1 MSSSIE
7 RLLAKDI
14 KGSVDFALIA
24 IREDEF
30 EAVLHYF
37 PPTAEA
43 EGEHRTYEISDFQTA
58 EGSIY
63 RAAILRSLEQ
73 GHAAA
78 QAATSDVISDL
89 DPAWIVLVGIAGAVP
104 EFEFSLGDVVLA
116 TRMIDFSI
124 TAALDGGTKETAHRG
139 APVHKA
145 VQDFVS
151 RLPAFKSRLGD
162 WNHPSKLGVS
172 IPLVSIEEGLSHIT
186 DDNWKDKLRRSL
198 KHRFGFNEGNTPRQ
212 PIVTA
217 APIASGNMLVKDHS
231 LLQDWLES
239 ARDLKAVEMEL
250 PGVFEAARR
259 KVGDIPVLAVRGIS
273 DIVGF
278 KRDPAWTA
286 FACKTAASLARAL
299 LNLKPVMPRSK
310 QQSEDI
316 SKNITDKISS
326 EHSLFANGAIT
337 AHHGEDAKTVL
348 DAILKR
354 RVSPGQDTLVQL
366 NELARSLDD
375 SGKFAAAPS
384 SIKSEVYD
392 WVVRIAASNGH
403 LADAE
408 HALTKLKELKQPAS
422 IAAQAWMEAARGE
435 IDAALRM
442 LRSEDSAAGRS
453 NIFAILRT
461 KKGDTDAL
469 AYLDKLESI
478 NPDLFTAIG
487 WTNVMGCLAVN
498 DRIEQATN
506 LISILPD
513 EMLLECTILRYFCG
527 MLYVANS
534 VPIDL
539 HRRVIHEEFLA
550 VSDHLLEGDE
560 AENWRSKAYEAFEA
574 CSQIAKNAGDES
586 LLERSKTWLRWLR
599 IVDPAH
605 RREELDVLR
614 NDMNDGKTAVK
625 LMPLAHAFGV
635 NFDVSALTKH
645 LGRAEILGGLTPI
658 ELNAKLLLLQHLNQF
673 QELASFIVD
682 NWSKLLE
689 VESLP
694 VLSGT
699 LIQTYVQAGECG
711 LAEEVLKAKQAEL
724 YADDIPRFQLMIQHC
739 RGEDPTKQ
747 AKDNYEITG
756 KIEDLSNLI
765 LSLEKAQRLAELT
778 PYALEMF
785 NRERNKA
792 NALRYVKCLR
802 SAISQDEDIVH
813 FLDRCNDLVKKEP
826 ELMSAQAWA
835 LFHLGELKKS
845 EEINNQLLNIRNNI
859 NDLSLD
865 IYLSVRTGEWEKLP
879 AILNREWNRRGEL
892 PVALLLDLAR
902 LTAFTARERAL
913 QLVSECTEREPNN
926 PRSLL
931 QAHFVAIAL
940 AQDDIAMPLLNRAR
954 QSSRAEDNLIKSLST
969 REVVEFMQ
977 DSAIGWR
984 KKNEL
989 FRNGSIP
996 IHWAAHI
1003 FNVPLSRL
1011 LIAIPHE
1018 NKVQADARRRQPIPI
1033 RAGNRRSIRMLSVKR
1048 LALDVTSIF
1057 ILNELSFLEHL
1068 FDILDEALL
1077 SPRFMEM
1084 LYFEEE
1090 KVKFHQPSRIKVAK
1104 PLLELQK
1111 KGLLIL
1117 EETSISSDLATE
1129 VGEEEAALLSAAKH
1143 SGGIYIHSGK
1153 LYRVDSYMEEEARLG
1168 DFSGSLAD
1176 PVVIAHALCDE
1187 GFITEA
1193 KRDASLE
1200 YLELVS
1206 AGGMSGLKLARSASV
1221 FLDRV
1226 SAEYLFNTELLE
1238 VLINS
1243 GRKVFIHPDAFDEWQ
1258 ALVDTERYSV
1268 TMIEILENIRRVIRG
1283 KMAEGK
1289 VKFLREGKRSSDE
1302 EHFGISALSLVDLLE
1317 DVSGIDAACID
1328 DRMLNSKPILEDR
1341 FGRKVDLL
1349 CSLDII
1355 DMLVERG
1362 AVTKI
1367 ERAEAIHK
1375 MREWSFSTLPVD
1387 ANELLEQLL
1396 KNKASETGI
1405 LMESAKLRV
1414 MREYLARLHASD
1426 FLCAA
1431 SDLEY
1436 LDELWQIGQKILRD
1450 LWKDEKSTV
1459 TDITARA
1466 NWLVDHIIP
1475 DIELALRFAP
1485 DGKER
1490 MEDIALARMMVA
1502 VMPLEIPDGLKM
1514 SYAKWLENKII
1525 APYIPACSN
1534 LIDKATEKIAAW
1546 AMACAKEI
1554 ANEAANEIGELG
1566 SEDVDQGVTGNNNS
1580 ETSRG

>member
-7 RLLAKDI
+7 QLSAKNI

-43 EGEHRTYEISDFQTA
+43 KGHHRTYEISDFETA
-58 EGSIY
+58 DGSIY
-63 RAAILRSLEQ
+63 RAAIFCSLEQ
-73 GHAAA
+73 GHSAA

-104 EFEFSLGDVVLA
+104 ETEFSLGDVVLA

-124 TAALDGGTKETAHRG
+124 TAALPDGTKETAHRG
-139 APVHKA
+139 APAHKA
-145 VQDFVS
+145 VQNFVS
-151 RLPAFKSRLGD
+151 RLPALKSRLGD
-162 WNHPSKLGVS
+162 WNHPSKLGV
-172 IPLVSIEEGLSHIT
+172 IVPPVSIEKGLSHIT
-186 DDNWKDKLRRSL
+186 DDVWKDKLRRSL
-198 KHRFGFNEGNTPRQ
+198 QHRFELNEENTPRL

-217 APIASGNMLVKDHS
+217 APIASGNMLMKDHV

-250 PGVFEAARR
+250 PGIFEAARSI
-259 KVGDIPVLAVRGIS
+259 KGDKPVLAIRGIS
-273 DIVGF
+273 DVVGF

-299 LNLKPVMPRSK
+299 LNLNPITPRPK
-310 QQSEDI
+310 QQTEDI
-316 SKNITDKISS
+316 SKNIIDKISS
-326 EHSLFANGAIT
+326 GHSLFANGAIT
-337 AHHGEDAKTVL
+337 EHHGEDAKTIL
-348 DAILKR
+348 DAILR
-354 RVSPGQDTLVQL
+354 RRASPGQDTLAQL
-366 NELARSLDD
+366 HELARFLDRG
-375 SGKFAAAPS
+375 GKFAAAPL
-384 SIKSEVYD
+384 SIKAEVYD
-392 WVVRIAASNGH
+392 WIVRIAASNEH
-403 LADAE
+403 LVEAE
-408 HALTKLKELKQPAS
+408 NALAKLVEMELPAS
-422 IAAQAWMEAARGE
+422 TAAKAWMEAARGE
-435 IDAALRM
+435 IDSALRM
-442 LRSEDSAAGRS
+442 LRTDDSAASRS

-469 AYLDKLESI
+469 AYLNTLGSI
-478 NPDLFTAIG
+478 NLDSFTAIG
-487 WTNVMGCLAVN
+487 WTNVLGCLAVN
-498 DRIEQATN
+498 DRIEQATSLASN
-506 LISILPD
+506 LPD
-513 EMLLECTILRYFCG
+513 EMFLECTILRYFCG

-534 VPIDL
+534 VPVGL

-560 AENWRSKAYEAFEA
+560 AENWRNKACEAFEA
-574 CSQIAKNAGDES
+574 CSQVAENADDES
-586 LLERSKTWLRWLR
+586 LLERLENWLRWLR

-605 RREELDVLR
+605 RKEELAALS
-614 NDMNDGKTAVK
+614 NDMNDSKTAVK

-635 NFDVSALTKH
+635 KFDVSALTKH

-658 ELNAKLLLLQHLNQF
+658 ELNAKVLLLQHLEQF
-673 QELASFIVD
+673 PELASFIVD
-682 NWSKLLE
+682 NWDRLLD

-694 VLSGT
+694 ILGGT
-699 LIQTYVQAGECG
+699 LIQAYVQAGECG
-711 LAEEVLKAKQAEL
+711 LAEDVLRTKQAEL
-724 YADDIPRFQLMIQHC
+724 YPDDIQRFQLMIQHC

-747 AKDNYEITG
+747 AKDNYEATG

-765 LSLEKAQRLAELT
+765 LSLEKARRLAELT

-802 SAISQDEDIVH
+802 SVISQDEDIVH
-813 FLDRCNDLVKKEP
+813 FLDGCNDLVKKES

-845 EEINNQLLNIRNNI
+845 EAINNHLLNIRNNI
-859 NDLSLD
+859 NDLNLD
-865 IYLSVRTGEWEKLP
+865 IYLSVRTGEWEKFP
-879 AILNREWNRRGEL
+879 AILNREWNRRNEL

-902 LTAFTARERAL
+902 LTSFSAKERAS
-913 QLVSECTEREPNN
+913 QLVRECTEREPNN

-931 QAHFVAIAL
+931 QAHSVAMAL

-954 QSSRAEDNLIKSLST
+954 QSSREEDNFIKSLST

-1011 LIAIPHE
+1011 LIAIPRE

-1033 RAGNRRSIRMLSVKR
+1033 RAGNRRSIKMLSVKR

-1084 LYFEEE
+1084 LFFEEE
-1090 KVKFHQPSRIKVAK
+1090 KVKFHQPSRIKAAK

-1117 EETSISSDLATE
+1117 EETSIPSDLTTE

-1153 LYRVDSYMEEEARLG
+1153 LYRIDSYMEEEAQLG

-1176 PVVIAHALCDE
+1176 PVVVAHALCDE

-1193 KRDASLE
+1193 KRDASLK

-1206 AGGMSGLKLARSASV
+1206 AGEMSGTKLARSAPV
-1221 FLDRV
+1221 FLDKV

-1243 GRKVFIHPDAFDEWQ
+1243 DRKVFIHPDALNEWQ
-1258 ALVDTERYSV
+1258 ALVDTERYSEAM
-1268 TMIEILENIRRVIRG
+1268 TETLENVRRVIRG

-1341 FGRKVDLL
+1341 FGRKIDLL

-1367 ERAEAIHK
+1367 ERTEAIHK

-1396 KNKASETGI
+1396 RNKASETGV
-1405 LMESAKLRV
+1405 LMESARLRV
-1414 MREYLARLHASD
+1414 MREYLARLHSSD

-1436 LDELWQIGQKILRD
+1436 LDELWRIGQKILRD

-1459 TDITARA
+1459 TDIAARA
-1466 NWLVDHIIP
+1466 NWVVDHIIP

-1485 DGKER
+1485 DRKEQ
-1490 MEDIALARMMVA
+1490 MEAIALARMMA
-1502 VMPLEIPDGLKM
+1502 TVMPLEVPDELKV
-1514 SYAKWLENKII
+1514 SYADWVEKKII
-1525 APYIPACSN
+1525 APHIPVCSN
-1534 LIDKATEKIAAW
+1534 LIDKVTEKIAAW
-1546 AMACAKEI
+1546 AMACVKEI

-1566 SEDVDQGVTGNNNS
+1566 SEDVDQVITGNDNS
-1580 ETSRG
+1580 KTSGG

>member
-1 MSSSIE
+1 MNSSIE
-7 RLLAKDI
+7 RLLAENI

-43 EGEHRTYEISDFQTA
+43 EGQHRTYEISDFETA
-58 EGSIY
+58 KGSIY

-73 GHAAA
+73 GHGAA

-89 DPAWIVLVGIAGAVP
+89 NPAWIVLVGIAGAVP
-104 EFEFSLGDVVLA
+104 ETEFSLGDVVLA

-124 TAALDGGTKETAHRG
+124 TAALANGEKEIAHRG
-139 APVHKA
+139 APAHKA
-145 VQDFVS
+145 VQDFII
-151 RLPAFKSRLGD
+151 RLPVLKLRLGD
-162 WNHPSKLGVS
+162 WNHPSKLGVN
-172 IPLVSIEEGLSHIT
+172 IPPVSIEEGLSHIT
-186 DDNWKDKLRRSL
+186 DDVWKDKLRLSL
-198 KHRFGFNEGNTPRQ
+198 RHRFELNEENTPRL
-212 PIVTA
+212 PIATA
-217 APIASGNMLVKDHS
+217 VPIASGNMLMKDPA
-231 LLQDWLES
+231 LLQYWLES
-239 ARDLKAVEMEL
+239 ARDLKTVEMEL
-250 PGVFEAARR
+250 PGAFEAARS
-259 KVGDIPVLAVRGIS
+259 VGGDKPVLAIRGIS

-286 FACKTAASLARAL
+286 YACQTAASLARAL
-299 LNLKPVMPRSK
+299 LNLEPITPYSK

-316 SKNITDKISS
+316 SKNIIDKISS

-337 AHHGEDAKTVL
+337 AHHGEDAKTIL

-354 RVSPGQDTLVQL
+354 RVSPGQDTLAQL

-375 SGKFAAAPS
+375 DGKLAAASP
-384 SIKSEVYD
+384 SIKAEVYD
-392 WVVRIAASNGH
+392 WTVRIAASNGY

-408 HALTKLKELKQPAS
+408 HALKKLEELEQPAS
-422 IAAQAWMEAARGE
+422 IAAQAWMKAARGE
-435 IDAALRM
+435 IDSALRM
-442 LRSEDSAAGRS
+442 LRSDDSSAGRS

-469 AYLDKLESI
+469 AYLNTLESI
-478 NPDLFTAIG
+478 NPDSFTAIG

-498 DRIEQATN
+498 DKIEQATN
-506 LISILPD
+506 LLSILPD
-513 EMLLECTILRYFCG
+513 EMFLECTILRYFCG

-534 VPIDL
+534 VPVDL

-560 AENWRSKAYEAFEA
+560 AENWRSKASEAFKA

-605 RREELDVLR
+605 RREELDALR
-614 NDMNDGKTAVK
+614 NDMNDGKIAVK

-645 LGRAEILGGLTPI
+645 LGLAEILGGLTPI
-658 ELNAKLLLLQHLNQF
+658 ELNAKVLLLQHLNQF

-682 NWSKLLE
+682 NWDRLLD
-689 VESLP
+689 VESLSI
-694 VLSGT
+694 LGGT
-699 LIQTYVQAGECG
+699 LIQAYVQAGECG
-711 LAEEVLKAKQAEL
+711 RAEGVLKAKQAEL
-724 YADDIPRFQLMIQHC
+724 YPDDIPRFQLMIQHC

-747 AKDNYEITG
+747 AKDNYDATG

-765 LSLEKAQRLAELT
+765 ISFEKAQRWAELT

-785 NRERNKA
+785 ERERNVT
-792 NALRYVKCLR
+792 NILRYVKCLR
-802 SAISQDEDIVH
+802 RTIAQDEDIVR

-835 LFHLGELKKS
+835 LFHLGELEKS
-845 EEINNQLLNIRNNI
+845 NKINSQLLNFRNNI

-865 IYLSVRTGEWEKLP
+865 IHLTVRLGDWEKLP
-879 AILNREWNRRGEL
+879 VILEREWNRRDEL

-902 LTAFTARERAL
+902 LTVFSARERAL
-913 QLVSECTEREPNN
+913 QLVSECTERKPDN

-931 QAHFVAIAL
+931 QAYSVAIAM

-954 QSSRAEDNLIKSLST
+954 QFSKGEDNFIKSLSI
-969 REVVEFMQ
+969 REMVEFMQ
-977 DSAIGWR
+977 DSAAGWR

-1011 LIAIPHE
+1011 LIAIPRE
-1018 NKVQADARRRQPIPI
+1018 NKRQADARKRQPIPI
-1033 RAGNRRSIRMLSVKR
+1033 RAGNRRSIKMSSVKR
-1048 LALDVTSIF
+1048 LTLDVTSIF
-1057 ILNELSFLEHL
+1057 VLNELGFLERL
-1068 FDILDEALL
+1068 FDALDEALL

-1084 LYFEEE
+1084 LFFEEE
-1090 KVKFHQPSRIKVAK
+1090 KVKFHQPSRIKAAK
-1104 PLLELQK
+1104 PMLELQK

-1117 EETSISSDLATE
+1117 EETSIPSDLATE

-1143 SGGIYIHSGK
+1143 SGGICIHSSK
-1153 LYRVDSYMEEEARLG
+1153 LYRMDSYMEEEAHLG

-1176 PVVIAHALCDE
+1176 PVVVAHALCDE
-1187 GFITEA
+1187 GLITEA
-1193 KRDASLE
+1193 KRDVSLE

-1206 AGGMSGLKLARSASV
+1206 SGEMSGIKLARGAPV

-1243 GRKVFIHPDAFDEWQ
+1243 DRKVFIHPDALDEWQ
-1258 ALVDTERYSV
+1258 ALVDTERYSEAM
-1268 TMIEILENIRRVIRG
+1268 TETLENIRRVIRG

-1289 VKFLREGKRSSDE
+1289 VKFLREGQRSSDE

-1328 DRMLNSKPILEDR
+1328 DRMLNSQLFIEDR
-1341 FGRKVDLL
+1341 YGRKVGLF
-1349 CSLDII
+1349 CSLDVI

-1375 MREWSFSTLPVD
+1375 MREWNFSMLPVD

-1396 KNKASETGI
+1396 RNKAGETGI

-1414 MREYLARLHASD
+1414 MREYLARLHSSD

-1436 LDELWQIGQKILRD
+1436 LDELWRTGQKIIRD
-1450 LWKDEKSTV
+1450 LWKDEKSTE
-1459 TDITARA
+1459 TDIAARA
-1466 NWLVDHIIP
+1466 NWVVDHIIP
-1475 DIELALRFAP
+1475 DIELALRFAS

-1490 MEDIALARMMVA
+1490 MEEIALARMMAA
-1502 VMPLEIPDGLKM
+1502 VMPMEIPDGRKI
-1514 SYAKWLENKII
+1514 SYADWLEQKII

-1534 LIDKATEKIAAW
+1534 LIDKVTEKIAAW
-1546 AMACAKEI
+1546 TVACAKEI

-1566 SEDVDQGVTGNNNS
+1566 SEDVDQDATENDSS